1 MAKPSDDEERRKSLQ
16 DRLIGLGESSFRKS
30 YYPQLQSRLEEL
42 ERFRRLLD
50 STLDAILLVALPS
63 ERIVDANAAACRQLG
78 YSREELLTRSLA
90 EVVDLERLRWP
101 REPSQGGAAKMV
113 STVLRCRNGSEV
125 PVEVD
130 LSMDDFGESPY
141 GIVVARDI
149 SERLQAEA
157 SLRKSEW
164 EKGLILESTEELV
177 IYFDTEMRITWAN
190 RMAVRSLPISFDQ
203 LVGRHCW
210 EAWHRRQ
217 TPCRHCPVLEALRT
231 GRPCTGEITAEEGRV
246 WYVRGYPARNAAGEL
261 EGVVELCM
269 DITERKKA
277 EEALRKSDRMKTE
290 FISTAAHEL
299 RTPLTA
305 IQGFS
310 QVLLLQQGI
319 AAEEQREAL
328 SYIHEKSVA
337 LGKIIADLLDIAR
350 AEAGR
355 GLSFVKSFCSVRD
368 LVREAEMFFR
378 ALSAGQRL
386 QVEIAAED
394 TRLVVDREKLAEVF
408 ENLLSNAIK
417 YSSSDSIVR
426 LFGQKAGDHYEFSIA
441 DQGIGM
447 TPEQVE
453 RVFDK
458 FYRADASNT
467 ASAGLG
473 LGMSLVRTIIEAH
486 GGSIRVESRPAQG
499 TTVRLILPLAEA
511 YR

>member
-1 MAKPSDDEERRKSLQ
+1 
-16 DRLIGLGESSFRKS
+16 
-30 YYPQLQSRLEEL
+30 
-42 ERFRRLLD
+42 
-50 STLDAILLVALPS
+50 
-63 ERIVDANAAACRQLG
+63 
-78 YSREELLTRSLA
+78 
-90 EVVDLERLRWP
+90 
-101 REPSQGGAAKMV
+101 
-113 STVLRCRNGSEV
+113 
-125 PVEVD
+125 
-130 LSMDDFGESPY
+130 
-141 GIVVARDI
+141 
-149 SERLQAEA
+149 
-157 SLRKSEW
+157 
-164 EKGLILESTEELV
+164 
-177 IYFDTEMRITWAN
+177 
-190 RMAVRSLPISFDQ
+190 
-203 LVGRHCW
+203 
-210 EAWHRRQ
+210 
-217 TPCRHCPVLEALRT
+217 
-231 GRPCTGEITAEEGRV
+231 
-246 WYVRGYPARNAAGEL
+246 
-261 EGVVELCM
+261 M

-386 QVEIAAED
+386 QVEIAADD

>member
-1 MAKPSDDEERRKSLQ
+1 MAKPSDDKETRKSLQ
-16 DRLIGLGESSFRKS
+16 DRLIGLGERSFRKS

-63 ERIVDANAAACRQLG
+63 DRIVDANAAACRQLG
-78 YSREELLTRSLA
+78 YSREELLTRSLE
-90 EVVDLERLRWP
+90 EVVDLDRLAWP
-101 REPSQGGAAKMV
+101 REALQGGAAKMA

-149 SERLQAEA
+149 SDRLRAEA

-177 IYFDTEMRITWAN
+177 IYLDTEMRITWAN
-190 RMAVRSLPISFDQ
+190 RMAVRSLPVSFDQ
-203 LVGRHCW
+203 MVGRHCW

-217 TPCRHCPVLEALRT
+217 TPCRHCPVIEALRT
-231 GRPCTGEITAEEGRV
+231 GRPCTGEIIADDGRV
-246 WYVRGYPARNAAGEL
+246 WYVRGYPARNEAGEL

-277 EEALRKSDRMKTE
+277 EEALRESDRMKTE

-310 QVLLLQQGI
+310 QVLLQQGVSP
-319 AAEEQREAL
+319 EEQREAL
-328 SYIHEKSVA
+328 AYIHEKSVA

-355 GLSFVKSFCSVRD
+355 GFSFVKTLCSVRN
-368 LVREAEMFFR
+368 LVQEAEMFFR
-378 ALSAGQRL
+378 AFSAGQRL
-386 QVEIAAED
+386 MVEVAADD
-394 TRLVVDREKLAEVF
+394 TRLRVDREKMAEVF
-408 ENLLSNAIK
+408 ENLLSNAVK
-417 YSSSDSIVR
+417 YSSSGSIVR
-426 LFGQKAGDHYEFSIA
+426 LFGREADDCYEFSIV

-447 TPEQVE
+447 TVEQVE
-453 RVFDK
+453 KVFDK

-473 LGMSLVRTIIEAH
+473 LGMNLVRTIIEAH
-486 GGSIRVESRPAQG
+486 GGSIRVASRPAEG
-499 TTVRLILPLAEA
+499 TTVLFILPLVEA
-511 YR
+511 CR

>member
-190 RMAVRSLPISFDQ
+190 RMAVQIAAHLLRPAGGTPLLGGVASAPNPLSALSGARGAADRPP
-203 LVGRHCW
+203 LHGRN
-210 EAWHRRQ
+210 HRRGG
-217 TPCRHCPVLEALRT
+217 P
-231 GRPCTGEITAEEGRV
+231 G
-246 WYVRGYPARNAAGEL
+246 
-261 EGVVELCM
+261 
-269 DITERKKA
+269 
-277 EEALRKSDRMKTE
+277 
-290 FISTAAHEL
+290 
-299 RTPLTA
+299 
-305 IQGFS
+305 
-310 QVLLLQQGI
+310 
-319 AAEEQREAL
+319 
-328 SYIHEKSVA
+328 
-337 LGKIIADLLDIAR
+337 
-350 AEAGR
+350 
-355 GLSFVKSFCSVRD
+355 
-368 LVREAEMFFR
+368 LVR
-378 ALSAGQRL
+378 
-386 QVEIAAED
+386 
-394 TRLVVDREKLAEVF
+394 
-408 ENLLSNAIK
+408 
-417 YSSSDSIVR
+417 
-426 LFGQKAGDHYEFSIA
+426 
-441 DQGIGM
+441 QGVSGA
-447 TPEQVE
+447 QC
-453 RVFDK
+453 
-458 FYRADASNT
+458 
-467 ASAGLG
+467 
-473 LGMSLVRTIIEAH
+473 
-486 GGSIRVESRPAQG
+486 GG
-499 TTVRLILPLAEA
+499 
-511 YR
+511 